1 MKKSILCALLV
12 LCMALGCV
20 TALAFSDDFE
30 PIYPHVTAVTRSVD
44 EIYERT
50 LSGEKLPEDVEK
62 NRKEVIKMFRDAGL
76 DLSLDNENWLDS
88 KRFIQDKPSR
98 FSRETP
104 KPLEGDFDQYY
115 SIDAAWNNKIP
126 ENHPRTELYAGF
138 KRTFQIATVKEKGDM
153 GGNGIGIPVI
163 IGRASDP
170 VFNMV
175 EAYTSWDISRGWTVR
190 APENVD
196 DLINQYKSGDQHGYF
211 IDTVNQTVIGA
222 WKVKTP
228 NDPMRYGSNLDD
240 GYKLGFDMRNS
251 SSSTKYSMTGIASE
265 GRVSTNAA
273 KVPLDGISIKKK
285 EIADPDVFIEHA
297 LGGAGWPL
305 MKGRTY
311 PASGMDGYINN
322 DSVAKQVNQGV
333 FPYGGVMQL
342 DPDIDLKAMYDEGK
356 LSLPAYKILK
366 AWQEYGY
373 YNTDASGMNANS
385 KSVLLYTSTVS
396 GNWLGDERYDVPY
409 LNGKQGFEEVQAEIQ
424 AFLQG
429 DEFFGGKEPKLYIT
443 LPVVKIANLD
453 VNADGVIDNADT
465 ELIKSQLGNEVT
477 DENVI
482 YDVNQDKVIDN
493 KDITVMTNYFADL
506 PQHPYDLVTV
516 NLEEM
521 EGGYVAF
528 GWSSGIDYFEN
539 QSPKGTWNSI
549 TAVARPGYEFEC
561 WTGEFEGR
569 TDKIIE
575 FIAEKDITVGAKF
588 KKSEDCTLT
597 VKTIGEGNVTYQ
609 KHGIGVNTDRPEK
622 LGKGSIAVLKA
633 VPTEGYK
640 FIGWEGDACST
651 EATLKL
657 FIDSDKEVVAIFEK
671 DEYYTQNFPGDSLP
685 EGWKLTSS
693 PEESD
698 KFMYVAWNEVW
709 FNDWSVKDYP
719 NSATIIDDVDVFKAP
734 YTYRI
739 DMKTNSFSD
748 DDRMYV
754 YFDYQD
760 DKNYYAIDMMPYGTT
775 KLVKVLNGEESV
787 VAEYA
792 SENGRYPFDVNT
804 IMTFDVI
811 EDENGNLDIGVIQS
825 GNRTVMFEN
834 IKSDFVGGKIGFGE
848 KSAKQLCFK
857 NVVVLNKQY
866 DLSKAEIIPP
876 AKDIVTLE
884 NRMENAVAMYI
895 RGTRAYANG
904 SEQVRIDAKNS
915 AVVPYTENG
924 RTLIPVRFVAERFG
938 ADVTWD
944 GVNEIVTIT
953 LGDKTVSL
961 KIGDSKYTIDGSE
974 YELDVPAKVE
984 NGRTLIPL
992 RAVAEALNKKVFWD
1006 DRGLIIVSDNEF
1018 DKTNDKLFIEE
1029 LVFLLRTN

>member
-1 MKKSILCALLV
+1 M
-12 LCMALGCV
+12 
-20 TALAFSDDFE
+20 AFSDDFE

-50 LSGEKLPEDVEK
+50 LSGEALPEDVEK

-126 ENHPRTELYAGF
+126 VNHPRTELYAGF
-138 KRTFQIATVKEKGDM
+138 KRTFQIATVKEKTDM

-163 IGRASDP
+163 IGRETDP
-170 VFNMV
+170 LFNMV

-196 DLINQYKSGDQHGYF
+196 DLVNQYTNGDQHGYF
-211 IDTVNQTVIGA
+211 IDAVNKTVVGA
-222 WKVKTP
+222 WKVKTS
-228 NDPMRYGSNLDD
+228 NDPLRYGVNLDE
-240 GYKLGFDMRNS
+240 GYKMGFDMRNS
-251 SSSTKYSMTGIASE
+251 SGSTKYSMTGIASE

-273 KVPLDGISIKKK
+273 KIPLDGISIRKK

-311 PASGMDGYINN
+311 PSSGMDGYINN
-322 DSVAKQVNQGV
+322 DSVGKQVNQGV
-333 FPYGGVMQL
+333 LPYGGVLQL
-342 DPDIDLKAMYDEGK
+342 DPEIDLKAMYDEGRI
-356 LSLPAYKILK
+356 SLPAYKILK

-373 YNTDASGMNANS
+373 YNTDVSGMSASS

-409 LNGKQGFEEVQAEIQ
+409 LDGKQGFEAVQAEIQ

-429 DEFFGGKEPKLYIT
+429 DEFFGGEKPKLFIT

-453 VNADGVIDNADT
+453 VNSDGVIDDADT
-465 ELIKSQLGNEVT
+465 EYIKSQLGNDVT
-477 DENVI
+477 DENFLC
-482 YDVNQDKVIDN
+482 DVNQDKVIDN

-506 PQHPYDLVTV
+506 PQHPFDLVTI

-528 GWSSGIDYFEN
+528 GWSTGIDYFEN

-588 KKSEDCTLT
+588 KKVEDYNLT
-597 VKTIGEGNVTYQ
+597 VKTIGEGTVNYQ

-622 LGKGSIAVLKA
+622 LGSGAIAVLKA
-633 VPTEGYK
+633 VPAEGYK
-640 FIGWEGDACST
+640 FIGWEGDAYST
-651 EATLKL
+651 SATLKL
-657 FIDSDKEVVAIFEK
+657 FMDSDKEVVAIFEK
-671 DEYYTQNFPGDSLP
+671 DEYYTQNFAGNSLP
-685 EGWKLTSS
+685 EGWIITSS
-693 PEESD
+693 PED
-698 KFMYVAWNEVW
+698 TKGFMKIAWNEVW
-709 FNDWSVKDYP
+709 FNDWNTKDY
-719 NSATIIDDVDVFKAP
+719 NNTATIIDDADVFKAP

-739 DMKTNSFSD
+739 DMKTNSFAK

-760 DKNYYAIDMMPYGTT
+760 EDNYYYIDMTPYDGTC
-775 KLVKVLNGEESV
+775 LVKVADGKEEIIG
-787 VAEYA
+787 EYA
-792 SENGRYPFDVNT
+792 SENGRYPFEVNYL
-804 IMTFDVI
+804 MTFDI
-811 EDENGNLDIGVIQS
+811 RQDKDGNLDIGVIQG
-825 GNRTVMFEN
+825 GNRTVMFTD
-834 IKSDFVGGKIGFGE
+834 IKSELGGGKIGFGE

-857 NVVVLNKQY
+857 NVVVLNKLY
-866 DLSKAEIIPP
+866 DLFEAKTIEA
-876 AKDIVTLE
+876 AKDIVTLDE
-884 NRMENAVAMYI
+884 RMDGSVAMYI
-895 RGTRAYANG
+895 RCTRAYADG

-938 ADVTWD
+938 ADVSWD
-944 GVNEIVTIT
+944 ETTETVTIS
-953 LGDKTVSL
+953 LGGKTVTL
-961 KIGDSKYTIDGSE
+961 KIGETKFDVDGKE

-992 RAVAEALNKKVFWD
+992 RAVAEALEKKVFWD
-1006 DRGLIIVSDNEF
+1006 DRGLIIVGDEF
-1018 DKTNDKLFIEE
+1018 DKTEDKIFIEE

>member
-1 MKKSILCALLV
+1 MLV
-12 LCMALGCV
+12 LMNIIVGCM
-20 TALAFSDDFE
+20 TAMAFSDDFE
-30 PIYPHVTAVTRSVD
+30 PIYPHITAVTRSVD

-88 KRFIQDKPSR
+88 KRFIQDKPTR

-138 KRTFQIATVKEKGDM
+138 KRTFQIATVKEKSDM

-163 IGRASDP
+163 IGRETDP

-196 DLINQYKSGDQHGYF
+196 DLVNQYTNGDQHGYF
-211 IDTVNQTVIGA
+211 IDAVNKTVVGA

-228 NDPMRYGSNLDD
+228 NDPLRYGANLDD
-240 GYKLGFDMRNS
+240 GYKMGFDMRNS
-251 SSSTKYSMTGIASE
+251 SGSTKYSLTGIASE
-265 GRVSTNAA
+265 GRVSTNAG
-273 KVPLDGISIKKK
+273 KIPLDGISIKKK

-333 FPYGGVMQL
+333 LPYGGVLQL

-356 LSLPAYKILK
+356 LSLPGYKILK

-373 YNTDASGMNANS
+373 YNTDVSGMSASS

-409 LNGKQGFEEVQAEIQ
+409 LEGTQGFEAVQAEIQ
-424 AFLQG
+424 AFLKG
-429 DEFFGGKEPKLYIT
+429 DEFFGGEEPKLFIT
-443 LPVVKIANLD
+443 LPIVKIANLD
-453 VNADGVIDNADT
+453 VNSDGVIDDADT
-465 ELIKSQLGNEVT
+465 DAIKAQLGNEVT
-477 DENVI
+477 DENI
-482 YDVNQDKVIDN
+482 ICDVNQDKVLDN

-588 KKSEDCTLT
+588 KRVEDYTLT
-597 VKTIGEGNVTYQ
+597 VKTIGEGNVNYQ
-609 KHGIGVNTDRPEK
+609 KHGIGVNTDRPET
-622 LGKGSIAVLKA
+622 LGKGAIAVLKA
-633 VPTEGYK
+633 VPAEGYK
-640 FIGWEGDACST
+640 FIGWEGDAYST
-651 EATLKL
+651 GATLKL
-657 FIDSDKEVVAIFEK
+657 FMDSDKEVVAIFEK
-671 DEYYTQNFPGDSLP
+671 DEYYTQKFDGDSLP
-685 EGWKLTSS
+685 EGWIITSN
-693 PEESD
+693 PED
-698 KFMYVAWNEVW
+698 TKGFMKVAWNEVW
-709 FNDWSVKDYP
+709 FNDWSTKDY
-719 NSATIIDDVDVFKAP
+719 NNTASIIDDADVFKAP

-739 DMKTNSFSD
+739 DMKTNSFSA

-760 DKNYYAIDMMPYGTT
+760 DKNYYVIDLMPYDGA
-775 KLVKVLNGEESV
+775 KLIKVVNGIDTV
-787 VAEYA
+787 VDEFEAEG
-792 SENGRYPFDVNT
+792 SRYSFEVNY
-804 IMTFDVI
+804 IMTFDI
-811 EDENGNLDIGVIQS
+811 REDEEGNLDIGVIQG
-825 GNRTVMFEN
+825 GNRTVLFEN

-857 NVVVLNKQY
+857 NVVVLNKHY
-866 DLSKAEIIPP
+866 DLSTAKILEP
-876 AKDIVTLE
+876 AKDIVTLDE
-884 NRMENAVAMYI
+884 RMGSSVAMYI
-895 RGTRAYANG
+895 KGTRAYADG

-915 AVVPYTENG
+915 SVVPYTENG
-924 RTLIPVRFVAERFG
+924 ITLIPVRFVAERFG
-938 ADVTWD
+938 ANVGWEEESET
-944 GVNEIVTIT
+944 VTIT
-953 LGDKTVSL
+953 LDEKIVVL
-961 KIGDSKYTIDGSE
+961 KIGDNKFTVDGTE
-974 YELDVPAKVE
+974 YELEVPAKVE

-992 RAVAEALNKKVFWD
+992 RAVAEALDKKVFWD
-1006 DRGLIIVSDNEF
+1006 DRGLIIVSDDEF
-1018 DKTNDKLFIEE
+1018 DKTEDKIFIEE